1 MVMVVVFIGTAGSGK
16 SSLVRSFGSW
26 IRRNLFLR
34 VAQVNLDPGA
44 EIIPYEPVFD
54 IRDIFTLHD
63 VMRAYNLGPN
73 GGFIKASELIAEKT
87 DIILSNEPFS
97 NISEWDVVLIDTPG
111 QMEAFIFRPASTY
124 FFHKLS
130 SIVNLISVY
139 IIDGSAINGLSDAIT
154 LWFLGLLAQIK
165 TGLLTVPVVNKIDI
179 AENIEYARLLIEAP
193 EKLIELAK
201 KERSEGLLSD
211 IAPELLNIALKTKQA
226 LRPVIVCAKDGR
238 GMEELY
244 YLVHEAFCTCG
255 DLT

>member
-1 MVMVVVFIGTAGSGK
+1 MGMVVVFIGAAGSGK
-16 SSLVRSFGSW
+16 SSLVKAFGSW

-44 EIIPYEPVFD
+44 EVIPYEPIFD
-54 IRDIFTLHD
+54 IRDMFTLQD
-63 VMRAYNLGPN
+63 VMRAYRLGPN

-87 DIILSNEPFS
+87 DIILSKEPFS
-97 NISEWDVVLIDTPG
+97 NINEWDVILIDTPG
-111 QMEAFIFRPASTY
+111 QMEAFIFRPASTQ
-124 FFHKLS
+124 FFYKLLNM
-130 SIVNLISVY
+130 VNLINVY
-139 IIDGSAINGLSDAIT
+139 IIDGSAIARLSDALT

-165 TGLLTVPVVNKIDI
+165 TGLLTIPVVNKMDI
-179 AENIEYARLLIEAP
+179 AKNIEYAKLLIEAP

-201 KERSEGLLSD
+201 KEEGEGLLSD

-226 LRPVIVCAKDGR
+226 LRPVGVCAKDGK

-244 YLVHEAFCTCG
+244 YLIHEAFCTCG

>member
-1 MVMVVVFIGTAGSGK
+1 MGIVIVFIGTAGSGK
-16 SSLVRSFGSW
+16 SSLVKTFGSW

-44 EIIPYEPVFD
+44 EIIPYEPIFD
-54 IRDIFTLHD
+54 VRDMFTLQE
-63 VMRAYNLGPN
+63 VMRAYRLGPN

-87 DIILSNEPFS
+87 DIILSKEPFS
-97 NISEWDVVLIDTPG
+97 NINEWDVILIDTPG
-111 QMEAFIFRPASTY
+111 QMEAFIFRPASTQ
-124 FFHKLS
+124 FFHKLLNM
-130 SIVNLISVY
+130 VNLISVY
-139 IIDGSAINGLSDAIT
+139 IIDGSAIARLSDALT

-165 TGLLTVPVVNKIDI
+165 TGLLTIPVVNKIDI
-179 AENIEYARLLIEAP
+179 ANNIEYAKLLIEAP

-201 KERSEGLLSD
+201 KEEGEGLLSD

-226 LRPVIVCAKDGR
+226 LRPVGVCAKDGK

-244 YLVHEAFCTCG
+244 YLIHEAFCTCG